1 MDTPNR
7 ETMAMNFMAALLTS
21 PVANKYS
28 QEQIAMVA
36 VSSADALIEQ
46 LKKPVFRDCS
56 NTPTEAP
63 SIIQEG

>member
-46 LKKPVFRDCS
+46 LKKPVF

-63 SIIQEG
+63 SIVQEG

>member
-1 MDTPNR
+1 
-7 ETMAMNFMAALLTS
+7 MAMNFMAALLTS

-46 LKKPVFRDCS
+46 LKKPVF
-56 NTPTEAP
+56 NTPTETP